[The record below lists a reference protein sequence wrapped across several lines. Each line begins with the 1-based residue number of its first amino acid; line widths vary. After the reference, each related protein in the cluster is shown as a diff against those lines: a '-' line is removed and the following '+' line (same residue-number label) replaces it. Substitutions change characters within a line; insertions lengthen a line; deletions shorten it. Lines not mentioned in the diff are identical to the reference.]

1 MFPIRNFIISL
12 SIIIAVLSAAALF
25 SASVLPVET
34 IYADSRV
41 ESSGPEYTLTMA
53 TTDNPQTPSEPVETF
68 DIILPLDPPATQP
81 EIIPVMNREP
91 VQDLGWPNGV
101 GSSHVLTPWSIA
113 DLDGSS
119 RSNGDTWQATV
130 SISVIDAFGNPV
142 TNASVLGAW
151 NDNTTVG
158 CITDSQGQCSL
169 TSSEV
174 QIGQVNSLS
183 FTVNNIRCLKSSLY
197 TYQATRN
204 TDPDLDSDGTTIT
217 VSGPLY

>member
-1 MFPIRNFIISL
+1 MFPIRNFIIPL
-12 SIIIAVLSAAALF
+12 SIIIAILSAAALY
-25 SASVLPVET
+25 SISVLPVET
-34 IYADSRV
+34 ISADSSI
-41 ESSGPEYTLTMA
+41 EPSGPEYTLTIA
-53 TTDNPQTPSEPVETF
+53 TTDNPQTGSEPVEAL
-68 DIILPLDPPATQP
+68 DLSLPLDPSETQP

-91 VQDLGWPNGV
+91 VQDLGWPNGL

-119 RSNGDTWQATV
+119 SSNGSTWQAAV
-130 SISVIDAFGNPV
+130 SISVVDAFGNPV

-158 CITDSQGQCSL
+158 CITDSRGRCSL

-183 FTVNNIRCLKSSLY
+183 FTVSNIRCLNSSLY
-197 TYQATRN
+197 TYQANRN

>member
-1 MFPIRNFIISL
+1 MFPIRNFILPLSL
-12 SIIIAVLSAAALF
+12 IIAVLSAAALY
-25 SASVLPVET
+25 SVSVLPET

-41 ESSGPEYTLTMA
+41 EPAGPEYTLTMA
-53 TTDNPQTPSEPVETF
+53 TTDNLQIKPEPVETL
-68 DIILPLDPPATQP
+68 DIIPPLDPPATQP

-91 VQDLGWPNGV
+91 AQDLGWPNNV
-101 GSSHVLTPWSIA
+101 GAARVLTPWSIA

-119 RSNGDTWQATV
+119 RSNGSAWQATV
-130 SISVIDAFGNPV
+130 SITVIDAFGNPV

-158 CITDSQGQCSL
+158 CITDSRGQCSL

-174 QIGQVNSLS
+174 QIGQVNNLS
-183 FTVNNIRCLKSSLY
+183 FTVSNIRCLKSSLY
-197 TYQATRN
+197 TYQANRN